1 MSFTPLLLKWYERH
15 GRTLPWR
22 DTRDA
27 YCVWISEIIL
37 QQTQVAQGL
46 DYYRRFVERFPT
58 VGHLAAA
65 TEDEVMQLWQG
76 LGYYSRARNLH
87 AAAKAVVAAGGSFPA
102 DYAAVRALPGI
113 GPYTAAAICA
123 FAYDQPYAAV
133 DGNAFR
139 VLTRVFAIPTPID
152 TPAGRREIQALADRL
167 VDRRRPA
174 DWNAALM
181 DFGATLCTPRQ
192 PRCHECPL
200 SSVCLAHDAGAEM
213 SHPVK
218 SRRVAVGER
227 FFVYVFLRH
236 ADHTYLTR
244 RPSGDIWTGLYQ
256 PLLLEFDHRP
266 TDAETLQS
274 IPEAIGHKELDLRVL
289 LKDIKHQLTHR
300 RLYIDAY
307 VATLAMPF
315 EREGYVAVSAD
326 DVDAYAVP
334 RPVERLLELVFE

>member
-27 YCVWISEIIL
+27 YRVWISEIIL

-46 DYYRRFVERFPT
+46 DYYRRFVAHFPS
-58 VGHLAAA
+58 VDDLAAA
-65 TEDEVMQLWQG
+65 TEDEVLQMWQG

-87 AAAKAVVAAGGSFPA
+87 AAAKAVVASGGRFPV

-123 FAYDQPYAAV
+123 FAYNQPFAAV
-133 DGNAFR
+133 DGNAYR
-139 VLTRVFAIPTPID
+139 VLTRVFAITTPID
-152 TPAGRREIQALADRL
+152 SPAGKREIQALADQL
-167 VDRRRPA
+167 LDCRRPA

-192 PRCHECPL
+192 PRCHDCPL
-200 SSVCLAHDAGAEM
+200 ADICLAHAVGAEM

-227 FFVYVFLRH
+227 YFVYVFVRH

-256 PLLLEFDHRP
+256 PLLLEFAHRP
-266 TDAETLQS
+266 TDAETLRL
-274 IPEAIGHKELDLRVL
+274 IIETIGLKDLDVRVL
-289 LKDIKHQLTHR
+289 EKGIKHQLTHR

-307 VATLAMPF
+307 EVTLAAPF
-315 EREGYVAVSAD
+315 EREGYVPVSAR

-334 RPVERLLELVFE
+334 KPVERLLARVLD